1 MYNFG
6 KVWPVTLLAAFL
18 MGMALPAAADTC
30 TRPAKIKIPDPAKS
44 DAKDFEKAYKD
55 LTAYHSTLTAYN
67 ACLDKEAKD
76 AAAEYS
82 AVSQDYE
89 KAVKA
94 YNALADKA
102 NKSN

>member
-1 MYNFG
+1 MNKFRS
-6 KVWPVTLLAAFL
+6 VWPVSLLAAFL
-18 MGMALPAAADTC
+18 MGAALPAAADTC

-55 LTAYHSTLTAYN
+55 LTAYHATLTAYN

>member
-1 MYNFG
+1 
-6 KVWPVTLLAAFL
+6 
-18 MGMALPAAADTC
+18 MAMTLPAAADTC
-30 TRPAKIKIPDPAKS
+30 TRPAKIRIPDPAKS
-44 DAKDFEKAYKD
+44 EAKDFEKAYKD
-55 LTAYHSTLTAYN
+55 LTAYHATLTAYN

-82 AVSQDYE
+82 AVSLDYE